1 MSKESTTYVDVD
13 LVFLLLIG
21 SYKHLPFVVWLDSCA
36 LKPFESVV
44 RDE

>member
-1 MSKESTTYVDVD
+1 
-13 LVFLLLIG
+13 LIG